1 MAGRKIDKVMF
12 WVPQSGHMGLG
23 ISILSY
29 AGGVMLGI
37 ATDAGLV
44 PDPERIVDGFKVEF
58 EALRK
63 AAETAGGKARG
74 NRVSPPGRAAR
85 RPGRPPHT
93 VGRRA
98 S

>member
-1 MAGRKIDKVMF
+1 MF

-44 PDPERIVDGFKVEF
+44 PDPERIVEGFKVEF
-58 EALRK
+58 EVLRK
-63 AAETAGGKARG
+63 AAATQGARRRG
-74 NRVSPPGRAAR
+74 NRASPPGRAAK

-93 VGRRA
+93 VGRQA